1 MIADGTADPVRLAAD
16 LLIEAE
22 HGTDSSVV
30 LITTSSDLA
39 DATDAELVAQLA
51 DLPDVRATAA
61 RSALGANGGCV
72 LVDSLDEAVA
82 IANRYAPEHLQVAV
96 DDDDVDR
103 VVAALQNA
111 GEILVGQNTP
121 FSAANFVIGC
131 PASLADERIRA
142 RFVRHHRQRV
152 PEADG
157 RRQGRCAGARPH
169 GTVGH
174 RPRRSRRFSRS
185 RGRTPSAEVTHG
197 AYARGVTSILLVE
210 DDERISEPLVRV
222 LISEG
227 FAVTHVD
234 AARTHS
240 AAVELSRPDL
250 VLLDLTLPD
259 IDGLDVCRKLR
270 AEVPDLP
277 IVMLTARA
285 EEMDVIVGL
294 SAGADDYIA
303 KPFRLA
309 ELIARVRAR
318 LRVVE
323 QATRSTPMLE
333 GAGLR
338 VDRDARRT
346 FIDDREVELTS
357 KEFDLLA
364 LLMSRPGVT
373 FTREQ
378 IMNQVW
384 DEHWWGSTRTLDTHV
399 STLRKKIGD
408 DSDPPSIVVTIRGV
422 GFRFQG

>member
-1 MIADGTADPVRLAAD
+1 MTL
-16 LLIEAE
+16 
-22 HGTDSSVV
+22 
-30 LITTSSDLA
+30 
-39 DATDAELVAQLA
+39 
-51 DLPDVRATAA
+51 
-61 RSALGANGGCV
+61 
-72 LVDSLDEAVA
+72 
-82 IANRYAPEHLQVAV
+82 
-96 DDDDVDR
+96 
-103 VVAALQNA
+103 
-111 GEILVGQNTP
+111 
-121 FSAANFVIGC
+121 
-131 PASLADERIRA
+131 
-142 RFVRHHRQRV
+142 
-152 PEADG
+152 
-157 RRQGRCAGARPH
+157 
-169 GTVGH
+169 
-174 RPRRSRRFSRS
+174 
-185 RGRTPSAEVTHG
+185 
-197 AYARGVTSILLVE
+197 ILLVE

-222 LISEG
+222 LVSEG
-227 FAVTHVD
+227 FTVTHVD
-234 AARTHS
+234 AGKDAL
-240 AAVELSRPDL
+240 AAVDRDRPDL

-270 AEVPDLP
+270 AEIPDLP

-294 SAGADDYIA
+294 GAGADDYIA

-323 QATRSTPMLE
+323 QTTRATPLLE

-346 FIDDREVELTS
+346 FIDDREIELTS